1 MNNQLLLTIQREI
14 FNYMSTFINDDI
26 TPPPYELLQ
35 LKDVTRRACQLLK
48 EIEECNQTPSPGK
61 LELIIQD
68 LIALKKRKL
77 IQSPHL
83 TTMFSSL
90 IEKLDDYYYL
100 ATCSLRVSA

>member
-48 EIEECNQTPSPGK
+48 KIEESNQTPSPGK
-61 LELIIQD
+61 LELIIQE
-68 LIALKKRKL
+68 LIALN
-77 IQSPHL
+77 
-83 TTMFSSL
+83 
-90 IEKLDDYYYL
+90 
-100 ATCSLRVSA
+100 